1 MTYEAYD
8 INGYTFYTGDK
19 DMKSDGYQNSGVT
32 MESYTGNGKDRYY
45 RRIEEIWELSYA
57 GEKVPMFRVR
67 WAKSVLKEDRY
78 FTTMVIPEAKSSP
91 KRRPRAQTS
100 PRKMSHG
107 YWLPKWTNAS
117 SLPTRQSPVVLS

>member
-8 INGYTFYTGDK
+8 INSYTFYTEDK

-32 MESYTGNGKDRYY
+32 MESYTGNDKDIYY
-45 RRIEEIWELSYA
+45 GRVEEIWELSYA

-67 WAKSVLKEDRY
+67 WAKSVLKEERY
-78 FTTMVIPEAKSSP
+78 FTTMVIPKP
-91 KRRPRAQTS
+91 NPRPRAQTS

-117 SLPTRQSPVVLS
+117 SLPTRQSPVVLL